1 MPSIVERF
9 GALPAAALEET
20 LHWRTGS
27 LRDYAA
33 LARFHYLRNKPVT
46 ATRVI
51 VVEHVGADVAMRFQ
65 GMSDFGCLISDWGAG
80 HHGLAAPGMDG
91 HPVLEKGGGSE
102 VSRPSSTTRMAGFG
116 QIRNRIVGVLVESL
130 PALSCRLRD
139 LATDGRYGGWKDRRM
154 AARLLNA
161 EVRCI
166 SRVVVHPQWR
176 GLGLAVKLVRHALE
190 TMTTPYTEALAAM
203 GRVHPFFKLA
213 GMTEYRRPPLKDRRR
228 LLDALRYC
236 GIEPWELASEERMGR
251 VMGLGRDEGTE
262 GRRDEGE
269 EGRSESDKPQA
280 AESQAASRNPQGALL
295 RRELARW
302 AGRRLTLAEQLDKA
316 REELLCEVVYYLRRN
331 DE

>member
-236 GIEPWELASEERMGR
+236 GVEPWELASEERMER
-251 VMGLGRDEGTE
+251 VMRGGAACDLRLAEGA
-262 GRRDEGE
+262 
-269 EGRSESDKPQA
+269 KPQA
-280 AESQAASRNPQGALL
+280 AGPQDASRNPQGALL